1 MIERY
6 THEGRRA
13 EFMLRQLAKR
23 SFVCHPEYA
32 QIKALEAIGFAARG
46 KERGNGI
53 FNYRI
58 SPAGRAWLAEHPEG
72 T

>member
-6 THEGRRA
+6 TSEGRRA
-13 EFMLRQLAKR
+13 EAMLRKLAMR
-23 SFVCHPEYA
+23 GFACVPEYA
-32 QIKALEAIGFAARG
+32 QIKALETVGFATRG